1 MTAAGTVIPRPCVN
15 TWEGALREREE
26 MAVANPALYVWLE
39 GHQERERE
47 GTQIRLDLQWES
59 QSDGSQVIG
68 GKLLIGQLAPRV
80 TWDI

>member
-1 MTAAGTVIPRPCVN
+1 
-15 TWEGALREREE
+15 

-39 GHQERERE
+39 GQQEREK
-47 GTQIRLDLQWES
+47 GTQTQLDLQWEC
-59 QSDGSQVIG
+59 QSDRSQVIG